1 MADLLERVVAFCIRR
16 PWFVVIATLVV
27 AALAIGYTA
36 THFRINTETT
46 RLISPDVPWRKN
58 EIAYSKA
65 FPQLFVNIVAVIDG
79 STPEAADAGADRLVK
94 ALQGKPLIERVW
106 RPDSNEYIE
115 RQGLLLLDKPELE
128 KQLGDLKTFAP
139 FLSGV
144 AADPTIRGLMTVIGK
159 AMDNAGRSKENEKE
173 FERFVQPLGRL
184 ASTIDD
190 ALAGKP
196 TKLSWQQLLDSEGG
210 KQGARRLVLI
220 LPQLDYMALQPGRP
234 AVDEIRKIAAQNG
247 IAPEQGLRLRMTG
260 LVPLADE
267 EFATVAENQELNI
280 GGTLLAVAVILF
292 LALRSGK
299 IIVAVL
305 ATLLIG
311 LVITAGAG
319 LLMIGE
325 LNLISVAFAVLFI
338 GLGVDF
344 GIQFATR
351 YREERFVVGELGPSL
366 LGATRHLGRALT
378 LAAISLVAGFFC
390 FLPTEFYGVS
400 ELGLIA
406 GVGMIIAFVCTMT
419 FLPALLVI
427 LKPRRETKP
436 VETASLA
443 AVDHWIENNRKL
455 VLIATA
461 VVVLAGVPALLK
473 LQFDSNPMH
482 LRSPKV
488 ESVSTFDDLSKDPK
502 TAPNTISVIEKDR
515 ASADAMAEKLRKLPE
530 VAQVVT
536 LDTFIPKDVASKLP
550 IVTSAR
556 DQFRGALEPPRAPP
570 PTEAQTNSAIGNVAA
585 MLKIAEEQDAPE
597 PVLHFKRATEA
608 LRDASPD
615 KRAAAQRALFENFGP
630 LIDKLR
636 LALNPAASA
645 KESDL
650 PKLLRDDWETSDGRY
665 RVQATAKGD
674 SNDNAVLARFAAS
687 VRGVAPE
694 ATGAPITV
702 VEAGKTIVR
711 SFLVAGALAFVAI
724 FIILWVAMR
733 SLWDV
738 AMALGPLVLA
748 GIMSLEAAQ
757 LLGMSLDFANI
768 IALPLMFGVGVAF
781 HIYYLIAWRNG
792 QHDMLASS
800 LTRAIF
806 FSSLTT
812 GTAFGSLVL
821 SSHPGTSGMGQLLAI
836 SLFFT
841 LLAAFIIVPAFLGPP
856 KTPAKAAAH

>member
-1 MADLLERVVAFCIRR
+1 MADFLERVVAFCIRR
-16 PWFVVIATLVV
+16 PWFVVIATLACAV
-27 AALAIGYTA
+27 LATGYAA

-46 RLISPDVPWRKN
+46 RLISPEVPWRKN

-79 STPEAADAGADRLVK
+79 PTPEAADESADRLVK
-94 ALQGKPLIERVW
+94 SLTGKPLIERVW
-106 RPDSNEYIE
+106 RPDSNEYID

-128 KQLGDLKTFAP
+128 KQLGELRTFAP

-144 AADPTIRGLMTVIGK
+144 AADPTIRGLMNVLSK
-159 AMDNAGRSKENEKE
+159 AMDYAGRSKENEEE
-173 FERFVQPLGRL
+173 FQKFVGPLGRL

-196 TKLSWQQLLDSEGG
+196 TKLSWQQLLDAQASTEGT
-210 KQGARRLVLI
+210 RRLVLI
-220 LPQLDYMALQPGRP
+220 LPQLDYEALQPGRH
-234 AVDEIRKIAAQNG
+234 AVDEVRKIGAQIGITQENG
-247 IAPEQGLRLRMTG
+247 MRLRLTG

-267 EFATVAENQELNI
+267 EFATVAENQELNF
-280 GGTLLAVAVILF
+280 GGTLVAVAVILF

-299 IIVAVL
+299 IIFAVL
-305 ATLLIG
+305 ATLIIG
-311 LVITAGAG
+311 LVITAGVG

-344 GIQFATR
+344 GIQFSTR
-351 YREERFVVGELGPSL
+351 YREERFARGDLGISIM
-366 LGATRHLGRALT
+366 GATRHLGHALT

-419 FLPALLVI
+419 FLPAMLML

-443 AVDHWIENNRKL
+443 FVDHWIERHRTL
-455 VLIATA
+455 VLVATA
-461 VVVLAGVPALLK
+461 LVVLAGVPALLK
-473 LQFDSNPMH
+473 LKFDSNPMH
-482 LRSPKV
+482 LRSQKV

-502 TAPNTISVIEKDR
+502 TAPNVISVIEKDR
-515 ASADAMAEKLRKLPE
+515 TAAQAMADRLAKLPE

-536 LDTFIPKDVASKLP
+536 LDTFVPKNIDAKLP
-550 IVTSAR
+550 LIASAR
-556 DQFRGALEPPRAPP
+556 DQFRGALEPPRAPA
-570 PTEAQTNSAIGNVAA
+570 PTDAQTTAAITNVGG
-585 MLKIAEEQDAPE
+585 MLKIAEEQGAPE
-597 PVLHFKRATEA
+597 PVVHFQQAVEA
-608 LRDASPD
+608 LRSASPQ
-615 KRAAAQRALFENFGP
+615 KRAVVQTALFENFGP
-630 LIDKLR
+630 LIDRLR
-636 LALNPAASA
+636 RALNPSASA

-650 PKLLRDDWETSDGRY
+650 PEILRDDWITSDGRY

-674 SNDNAVLARFAAS
+674 SNDNAVLARFAAA

-711 SFLVAGALAFVAI
+711 SFLVAGCLAFVAI
-724 FIILWVAMR
+724 FIILFVAMR
-733 SLWDV
+733 SVWDV
-738 AMALGPLVLA
+738 ALALGPLVLA
-748 GIMSLEAAQ
+748 GILSLEAAQ

-792 QHDMLASS
+792 QQDMLASS

-821 SSHPGTSGMGQLLAI
+821 SSHPGTSGMGKLLAI

-841 LLAAFIIVPAFLGPP
+841 LVAAFIIVPAFLGPP
-856 KTPAKAAAH
+856 KVPSKAPA